1 MSLAAHAEV
10 LRISR
15 ELQVPVETLDGLA
28 ALPPGDLRHLRGLVA
43 DALHEAHRP
52 AFHRAAAASALLPTA
67 LTARLAQSM
76 IGPYL
81 AARIAAEM
89 PTDRAVKLAGH
100 LDVAFLADVCL
111 SLDPVRAAGT
121 VRGLSEERILAV
133 AMVLLERGEYVTL
146 GRFVD
151 VVHPG
156 VLDEMAR
163 RITDPD
169 ALLQIATSVE
179 APQRLDDLVRRIDD
193 ERLVGMADVALDRD
207 AVGSVVLM
215 LSHLGPTSRSRLAT
229 VAADA
234 GIDLAAWEG

>member
-15 ELQVPVETLDGLA
+15 ELQVPVDTLDGLV
-28 ALPPGDLRHLRGLVA
+28 ALPPDDLRHLRGLVA
-43 DALHEAHRP
+43 DALHDAHRP

-121 VRGLSEERILAV
+121 VRGIPEDRILAV

-151 VVHPG
+151 VVQPA

-179 APQRLDDLVRRIDD
+179 APHRLDDLVRRIDD
-193 ERLVGMADVALDRD
+193 DRLVGMVEVAMDRE

-215 LSHLGPTSRSRLAT
+215 LSHLGPDNLARLAQ

-234 GIDLAAWEG
+234 DIDLSQWEA